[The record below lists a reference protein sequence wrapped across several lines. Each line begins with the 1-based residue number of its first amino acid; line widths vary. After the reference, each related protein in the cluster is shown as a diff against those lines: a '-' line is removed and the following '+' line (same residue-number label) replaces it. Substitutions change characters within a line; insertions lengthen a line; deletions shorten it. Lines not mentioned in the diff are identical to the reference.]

1 MAGEAQDDFAAIY
14 VVPVSVSASLSLVLR
29 RLSVGYLQ
37 CKHNRISAH
46 TRGRGAGGV
55 AGGGVGSAKNNKQ
68 LKRIMSVKHTH
79 A

>member
-14 VVPVSVSASLSLVLR
+14 VASVSVSASLSLVLW

-46 TRGRGAGGV
+46 TRRKG
-55 AGGGVGSAKNNKQ
+55 GGGVGSAKNNKQ